1 VGATG
6 VDCAGATSGIGQAVA
21 VRLARDGK
29 QIVVGRG
36 AAVVEQIQAAGG
48 EASLCHRRRSHC
60 HLTIISV
67 NLPNDSS

>member
-1 VGATG
+1 VSATR
-6 VDCAGATSGIGQAVA
+6 VDCAGATSGIGRAVA

-48 EASLCHRRRSHC
+48 EARFATDGGR
-60 HLTIISV
+60 TAI
-67 NLPNDSS
+67 